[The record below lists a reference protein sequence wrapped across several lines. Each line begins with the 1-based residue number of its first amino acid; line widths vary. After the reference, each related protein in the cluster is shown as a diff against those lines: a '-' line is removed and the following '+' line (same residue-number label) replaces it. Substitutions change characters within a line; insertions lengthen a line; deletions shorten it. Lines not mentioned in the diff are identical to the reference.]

1 MQAALGQG
9 YWVHGMQ
16 LVLNDEDTIPIPLDD
31 FIEEAW
37 SIQYA
42 RALHSGDVDCFR
54 ARLAH
59 CFALSLADC
68 LDVDLKPPTP
78 AQVQYATDIARQL
91 GVALPSEAL
100 RFRGSMCEF
109 IDRFA
114 EAMRQK
120 RRGIQ
125 HK

>member
-1 MQAALGQG
+1 
-9 YWVHGMQ
+9 MQ

-37 SIQYA
+37 SIQYD
-42 RALHSGDVDCFR
+42 RALHSGGAESFR

-59 CFALSLADC
+59 CFALSLVEC

-125 HK
+125 PK